1 MSIRRVLTL
10 YVADKF
16 ISPRTAKTSPPIKGK
31 QIPWGLP
38 GLHVHNALRTAYV
51 HAAMRGYASGK
62 TTSPLPVRHPAEPT
76 TVWLTNVVEL

>member
-1 MSIRRVLTL
+1 MHCEQLT
-10 YVADKF
+10 
-16 ISPRTAKTSPPIKGK
+16 
-31 QIPWGLP
+31 W
-38 GLHVHNALRTAYV
+38 YV